1 MSDEHDIDSMV
12 SHLIEVKET
21 GRLLEHELGQAA
33 LQIRM
38 MSEQNKELK
47 QALTEIEQ
55 RSNKNESQF
64 STQMMLAKD
73 QEISGLS
80 TKIAEKEAVIDKL
93 KQEAIAKEDRLWDVE
108 AELKVARSQF
118 QNQAN
123 ELV

>member
-1 MSDEHDIDSMV
+1 
-12 SHLIEVKET
+12 
-21 GRLLEHELGQAA
+21 
-33 LQIRM
+33 M

-47 QALTEIEQ
+47 QALAEIEQ